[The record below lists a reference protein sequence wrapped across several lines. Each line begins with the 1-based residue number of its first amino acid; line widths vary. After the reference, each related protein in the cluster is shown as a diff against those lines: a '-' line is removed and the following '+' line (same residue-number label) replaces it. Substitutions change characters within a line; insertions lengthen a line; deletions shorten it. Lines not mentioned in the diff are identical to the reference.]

1 MYPLRVGQNMPCPST
16 KTAVTTSCRPPSVR
30 KSCNGARSAPTDP
43 CRSPAPKVACST
55 SHAGSLPPVGR
66 CLRTRAR
73 RRALELFHLVIGGN
87 DGAPDCL
94 PVLDAGPV
102 KLRGFLARDLAMVE
116 EASTDPLIP
125 LVSTVPVPGS
135 ARSAAEYIERQQHRL
150 RDRYGYSFVI
160 AQEAGPGDREAG
172 PSDREAG
179 PSDREAGPSDRDRA
193 VGSIGL
199 WLRDIDEG
207 RATVGYWVVP
217 SARGHHFAAHALV
230 TIGAWAFA
238 TLHVPRLQLHV
249 EPWNMASVR
258 TAESAG
264 YTCEGLLRSWQEV
277 GERRRDMYVYSL
289 LPDDRLR
296 APTAEPSPS
305 GSFDA

>member
-1 MYPLRVGQNMPCPST
+1 M
-16 KTAVTTSCRPPSVR
+16 
-30 KSCNGARSAPTDP
+30 
-43 CRSPAPKVACST
+43 
-55 SHAGSLPPVGR
+55 
-66 CLRTRAR
+66 
-73 RRALELFHLVIGGN
+73 IGGN

-172 PSDREAG
+172 PD
-179 PSDREAGPSDRDRA
+179 DRDRA

-296 APTAEPSPS
+296 APTAETSPS